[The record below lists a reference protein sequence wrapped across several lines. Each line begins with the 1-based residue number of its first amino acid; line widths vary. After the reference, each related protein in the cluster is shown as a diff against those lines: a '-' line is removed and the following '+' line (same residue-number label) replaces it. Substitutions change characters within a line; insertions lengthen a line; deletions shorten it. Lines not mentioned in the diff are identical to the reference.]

1 VFEAASGSRCRREK
15 ALVYFVRTAGERD
28 LEKVRALLVESFHT
42 AYDRF
47 YGEAKVNEL
56 IAHLF
61 SPVALKARLAKKN
74 AEFVVADSGKDI
86 GAVGYA
92 VMSEDMAKTAILHL
106 LYVRP
111 ALQRQGIGRDMFAEL
126 ETCFPDA
133 EIMRLEVEPKNQEA
147 IGFYSRLGFS
157 EVGRNENI
165 GPGQS
170 GIPTLILEKH
180 LPNH

>member
-1 VFEAASGSRCRREK
+1 VSGPAFRRRQEK

-28 LEKVRALLVESFHT
+28 LEKIRAVLVESFHAT
-42 AYDRF
+42 YDRF
-47 YGEAKVNEL
+47 YGGPKVDEL

-61 SPVALKARLAKKN
+61 SPAALKARLAKKN

-92 VMSEDMAKTAILHL
+92 AMSADLAKTAILHL

-133 EIMRLEVEPKNQEA
+133 EIMRLEVEPKNEDA
-147 IGFYSRLGFS
+147 IGFYSKLGFV
-157 EVGRNENI
+157 EAGRNENV

-170 GIPTLILEKH
+170 GIATLVLEKH
-180 LPNH
+180 LPAH